1 MELYKI
7 PISNPKLNVEN
18 DVKSPKKPKVD
29 ATTTATTTDRNK
41 SFLSIINT
49 ILKSKS

>member
-29 ATTTATTTDRNK
+29 ATDRNK

>member
-29 ATTTATTTDRNK
+29 ATTDKNK

-49 ILKSKS
+49 ILKSK